1 MACDRGDE
9 VIISRIGEAWWP
21 LETVI
26 DRNSPGLNQ
35 GDMKRGWNLIDP
47 IRSHAIPD
55 IDVAQRQNF
64 ELLQAQQ
71 NLPEWAKRSL
81 CIRLND

>member
-1 MACDRGDE
+1 
-9 VIISRIGEAWWP
+9 VIRDGPI
-21 LETVI
+21 ETVI
-26 DRNSPGLNQ
+26 GRNSPGLNQ
-35 GDMKRGWNLIDP
+35 GDMKRGWNLIKP

-55 IDVAQRQNF
+55 IDVAQRQDL